1 MTATDIDLR
10 TVELGHD
17 GKPLTEAQVNLAKT
31 LHVLRALGS
40 VHVQDDAILFE
51 GTKIVLPEQ
60 YSGRVEAAVDF
71 LKAYI
76 KDQSE
81 TYSFKK
87 KFNYRPWDGA
97 AAFQRAMKMVFGTA
111 GIGKKIQ
118 TFFGDIPPEFHTI
131 DVGVNQT
138 ESVPWGRVGLNIL
151 DAEFNLGGTK
161 DRELGLLFQ
170 LSVTAPKKYRKEID
184 AFFRVVEQELKDNSI
199 YKGKAINAASQPAF
213 VDVDMIDPKSV
224 IYSDETLRQLGA
236 NLWTLLENT
245 DMMRR
250 EGISL
255 KRAILFEGPYG
266 TGKTLGGLLTAQRA
280 VRNGWTFIMVRPG
293 QDDLQEA
300 LQTAQIYAPAVV
312 WFEDIDILSSG
323 STSAIDISRI
333 LDMLDGASS
342 KGKEVIAGFTT
353 NHVDRLPKGVLRP
366 GRIDAIVHVGGLD
379 VNGYRKLVESLVRPD
394 LLGDI
399 DYAEV
404 AKAFLYWEVPDGE
417 RVVVDGVVVVEH
429 GKVLENN
436 YGYVLREDGK
446 VVHEGYLPAFAREA
460 ISRAMLYVIDRNGEP
475 GVIETAD
482 LVDAAYGL
490 RRQRELMN
498 EANEG
503 VSKTTLDSL
512 TRQLVRAEVVAG
524 ADGRLQ
530 LDADDYKIVKVD
542 EKE

>member
-1 MTATDIDLR
+1 MSITDIDLR
-10 TVELGHD
+10 DIEVGHD
-17 GKPLTEAQVNLAKT
+17 GKVLTEAEVNLART
-31 LHVLRALGS
+31 LTVLRQLGS

-81 TYSFKK
+81 TYSFKRK
-87 KFNYRPWDGA
+87 YTYRPWDGA
-97 AAFQRAMKMVFGTA
+97 AAFQRAMKLVFGTA

-131 DVGVNQT
+131 DVGVNKT

-151 DAEFNLGGTK
+151 DAEFNLGSTK
-161 DRELGLLFQ
+161 DKELGLLFQ

-184 AFFRVVEQELKDNSI
+184 AFFQVVEQELKDNSI
-199 YKGKAINAASQPAF
+199 YRGKAINAASQPAF
-213 VDVDMIDPKSV
+213 LDVSAIDPRSV

-245 DMMRR
+245 QMMREQR
-250 EGISL
+250 IPL
-255 KRAILFEGPYG
+255 KRAVLFEGPYG

-280 VRNGWTFIMVRPG
+280 VANAWTFIMVRPG
-293 QDDLQEA
+293 RDDLEEA

-312 WFEDIDILSSG
+312 WFEDIDILG
-323 STSAIDISRI
+323 DNANAIGISRI
-333 LDMLDGASS
+333 LDMLDGASN

-379 VNGYRKLVESLVRPD
+379 VNGYKRLVESLIRPD

-417 RVVVDGVVVVEH
+417 RVVVDGEVVVENN
-429 GKVLENN
+429 KVLLNG
-436 YGYVLREDGK
+436 YGYVLREDGR

-460 ISRAMLYVIDRNGEP
+460 ISRAQLYVIDRNGGP
-475 GVIETAD
+475 GVIETND

-498 EANEG
+498 DANEG
-503 VSKTTLDSL
+503 VTRATLDSH
-512 TRQLVRAEVVAG
+512 TRNLVRQEILAG
-524 ADGRLQ
+524 LDGKMQ
-530 LDADDYKIVKVD
+530 LDGDNYKFVKVD